1 MGNTIFWV
9 VALHFVI
16 SIFFLVYVAVYW
28 NSSKDYIFWNGWTL
42 EECTPVGGLVIPLYF
57 IPVVNVVITYI
68 ALKLTE
74 ELTQQENIGQVVN
87 VYLWKLGIHY
97 QETY

>member
-1 MGNTIFWV
+1 MGNTIFWLV
-9 VALHFVI
+9 TLHFVI

-28 NSSKDYIFWNGWTL
+28 NSSKDYIFTNGWTL
-42 EECTPVGGLVIPLYF
+42 EECTPVGELVIPLYF

-68 ALKLTE
+68 ALKLVE
-74 ELTQQENIGQVVN
+74 ELTLQENIGQVID